1 MKNVVLL
8 GSTGSIGTSTVK
20 VAEDLPDRIRLLGL
34 AAGGNS
40 ELLLEQT
47 RQHRPAAISITDP
60 AKARQL
66 QDALG
71 TATRVFAGN
80 EGLLQLATLP
90 GADIVLIAIVGT
102 AGLQPAL
109 AAIRAGKDIAVASKE
124 ILVMAGEI
132 VMSEA
137 RKHGVR
143 VLAVDSEHS
152 AIFQCL
158 DGKPT
163 ESVRNLWLTASGGPF
178 RTTPAADFANITVER
193 ALKHPS
199 WVMGR
204 KITIDSATLFNKG
217 LEMIEARW
225 LFDIEMARVKVV
237 VHPQSVVHSLVEFV
251 DGSMI
256 AQMST
261 PDMCLPIQYAL
272 TYPERAASGRVQT
285 SLAKYGSLTF
295 EEPDTDRFPSLK
307 LARRAGEV
315 GGTLPA
321 VLNAANEVAVEAFC
335 QRRISFLQI
344 TDTVARTMERH
355 AVVSHPTLPQILEA
369 DAWARQEAAR
379 P

>member
-20 VAEDLPDRIRLLGL
+20 VVEDLPERFRLIGL
-34 AAGGNS
+34 AAGNNVQ
-40 ELLLEQT
+40 LLQEQV
-47 RQHRPAAISITDP
+47 RKHRPHAVSISDSS
-60 AKARQL
+60 KAGDL
-66 QDALG
+66 QKALG
-71 TATRVFAGN
+71 SVPVYSGN
-80 EGLLQLATLP
+80 DGLLKLATLP
-90 GADIVLIAIVGT
+90 EAQIVLIAIVGT

-137 RKHGVR
+137 RKHGVK

-158 DGKPT
+158 DGKPSS
-163 ESVRNLWLTASGGPF
+163 SVRKLWLTASGGPF
-178 RTTPAADFANITVER
+178 RTTPKEEFASITVER

-225 LFDIEMARVKVV
+225 LFDVEMARVGVV
-237 VHPQSVVHSLVEFV
+237 VHPQSVIHSMVEFV

-256 AQMST
+256 AQLST

-272 TYPERAASGRVQT
+272 TYPNRAASDRVQT

-295 EEPDTDRFPSLK
+295 EEPDTERFPSLD

-315 GGTLPA
+315 GGTMPA
-321 VLNAANEVAVEAFC
+321 VLNAANEVAVEAFVN
-335 QRRISFLQI
+335 RKLSFSGI
-344 TDTVARTMERH
+344 TETVRRTMDAH
-355 AVVSHPTLPQILEA
+355 KVQQHPTLEEILIA
-369 DAWARQEAAR
+369 DDWARKKATRAL
-379 P
+379 